1 MVPCYLVSEFTGN
14 SRLLISTCN
23 EHERVYESKRVRT
36 LFHATHQSYFT
47 LHSRFYRWSSIL
59 FYVTFARATD
69 HRLHFTSYR
78 QICFLVV
85 IELRVFTRVERSFPK
100 RYQRKEQTTKDMR
113 LNEAT
118 SIDRSTC
125 TRKRETLSYATGE
138 ITIMLRYPSRNTRGT
153 MAGWLTPYRR
163 PAVVET
169 DITCSLGSYY
179 IIWEFLGFERQK
191 LAIQRQRL
199 WYRFPNTNGSLKN
212 TLLGS
217 TYRVQIVQIRKLM
230 GSIVQCNI
238 LPRPPS
244 PPPPPFP
251 EAIVFHDGN

>member
-47 LHSRFYRWSSIL
+47 LHSQFYRWSSIL

-85 IELRVFTRVERSFPK
+85 IELQVFTRVERSFPK

-125 TRKRETLSYATGE
+125 NEHKEERNVK
-138 ITIMLRYPSRNTRGT
+138 LRNRWNYDYVTVPVEEYSRNDGRLTDSVSTSRGGGNGYNLL
-153 MAGWLTPYRR
+153 AG
-163 PAVVET
+163 
-169 DITCSLGSYY
+169 
-179 IIWEFLGFERQK
+179 
-191 LAIQRQRL
+191 
-199 WYRFPNTNGSLKN
+199 
-212 TLLGS
+212 
-217 TYRVQIVQIRKLM
+217 
-230 GSIVQCNI
+230 
-238 LPRPPS
+238 
-244 PPPPPFP
+244 
-251 EAIVFHDGN
+251 